1 MSENCCRT
9 TNEGTSFCVTTPS
22 EKEVSCGCASQPAS
36 RQIISA
42 SAQAKTGIWPK
53 IRGGV
58 MFGVACLTSPCCTP
72 LIVPLG
78 LALIAGTPVAAWA
91 WHYIGWIYGGLTL
104 VSVLSLVLGWRWWG
118 QETTSSLA
126 SPKKPVLELIPE
138 VNRLEKQQAPVEVL
152 PR

>member
-9 TNEGTSFCVTTPS
+9 TDDGTTFCVTPTSGEEPGCS
-22 EKEVSCGCASQPAS
+22 CASQPNGNQLS
-36 RQIISA
+36 SLSA
-42 SAQAKTGIWPK
+42 PGLWPK

-104 VSVLSLVLGWRWWG
+104 VSVISLVLGWRWLG
-118 QETTSSLA
+118 QGTTSQPLPSQ
-126 SPKKPVLELIPE
+126 KKPLVDPVHE
-138 VNRLEKQQAPVEVL
+138 VNPLEKQQAPVEVL
-152 PR
+152 QG